1 MHPFSSGSFTTRGL
15 TSPIRLPILAHVP
28 GITLDAAYN
37 PASFMSYSYSSN
49 NDGGCYISLLFRLGH
64 ENYVLTSRLQEG
76 REGCRNGSKT
86 RIDRGR
92 ERERENECMTPAY
105 CARSNDIRVIIPA
118 SRECLLT
125 LDAQDIFSP
134 YCTLSSNAVL
144 IKARS

>member
-49 NDGGCYISLLFRLGH
+49 NDGGCYISLLFRL
-64 ENYVLTSRLQEG
+64 QEE

-125 LDAQDIFSP
+125 LDAKYIFSP